1 MKGRENQGDL
11 YRAIDELVAKLP
23 KSGRLQYNSKEM
35 QPFRTDID
43 RVAKL
48 LIYSDAGALAQ
59 HKK

>member
-48 LIYSDAGALAQ
+48 LIYSDAGR
-59 HKK
+59 